1 MKETRTSGDRR
12 VLGSGRERGRKGKD
26 ESETNGRG
34 AQVGAR
40 SRGLPYGVTPSTP
53 AGSVPIHLP
62 ANALEKHEPTSP
74 GHLFII
80 SRRMCCQLRQFRSRT
95 RYDSRGVIYYRLAI
109 RRRSSILHM
118 HRKNYRS
125 QDHPS
130 STSSGSTQRSR
141 EY

>member
-1 MKETRTSGDRR
+1 MKGTRTSGDRR
-12 VLGSGRERGRKGKD
+12 VLGSGRERERKGKD

-62 ANALEKHEPTSP
+62 ANALEKHERNS

-80 SRRMCCQLRQFRSRT
+80 GGHMRCQLRQFRSRT